1 MDIRDHLDHRSL
13 DLSFLR
19 FHWSHP
25 DQQHSTQPAMQNLFG
40 ASRSG
45 DSLQQLAFQA
55 HESVRGADP
64 MDRFWS
70 LLLALES
77 PSGSSSLVNTE
88 KSAISVGFDHLVSLR
103 ASTPSP
109 PALPELQAEGVKLDE
124 VAHWKQN
131 PLSIVTNAPSAQ
143 AEGPV
148 VGCCS
153 TGPIWPGE
161 DAFGL
166 NKPSFYIEREAM
178 RHKQAAALESPSGSS
193 SLVNT
198 EKSDISVG
206 FDHLVSLR
214 ASTPSPPALPE
225 LQAEGVKLDEVAHW
239 KQNPLSIV
247 TNAPS
252 AQAEGPVVG
261 CCSTGPIWPGSDAFD
276 LKKPSFYIEREAMR
290 HEQAAALE
298 SPSGSSS
305 LVNTE
310 KSDISVGFD
319 HLVSLRAS
327 TPSPPALPE
336 LQAEGVKLDEVAH
349 WKQNPLSIVTNAP
362 SAQAEGPVV
371 GCCSTGPIWP
381 GSDAFDLKKPS
392 FYIEREAMRH
402 EQAAALESPSG
413 SSSLVNTEKS
423 DISVGFDHLVSLR
436 ASTPSPPA
444 LPELQAEGVKLD
456 EVAHWKQNPLSIFTN
471 APSAQAEGPVVGCCS
486 TGPIWPGSDAFDLKK
501 PSFYIEREAMRHEQ
515 AAALESPSGSSSLV
529 NTEKSDI
536 SVGFDHLVSLRA
548 STPSPPALP
557 ELQAE
562 GVKLDEVA
570 HWKQNP
576 LSIFTNAPSAQAEG
590 PVVGCCSTGPIRPG
604 SYAFGLKKPSFY
616 IEREAMRHKRAAA
629 VNYATYTWEGQLPP
643 RHYENPVYSC
653 KVFLGGVP
661 WGITDGLLWD
671 RDERLG
677 AVILLNTFSVFGPLS
692 LHWPGKN
699 GKNPHI
705 PPGGYAYLLFKQEE
719 SVKRLLQSCTQ
730 HRLQPDNYIEF
741 FCKLSRRRIHCKNVQ
756 VIPWVISDNNFVRCP
771 SQLCCHKRTVFV
783 GALHRMLNAEGLAHI
798 MDSLFG
804 EVTYAGINTDMHGYP
819 IGSGKVTFRY
829 EGSYLKAVTAAFVQ
843 IKTCRFRKK
852 IQIDPYLEDSICQIC
867 NSEPGPFFCRAQ
879 ACFKYHCRSCWHSQ
893 HSLDVSSKHQPLMR
907 K

>member
-423 DISVGFDHLVSLR
+423 AISVGFDHLVSLR

-456 EVAHWKQNPLSIFTN
+456 EVAHWKQNPLSIVTN

-486 TGPIWPGSDAFDLKK
+486 TGPIWPGED
-501 PSFYIEREAMRHEQ
+501 
-515 AAALESPSGSSSLV
+515 
-529 NTEKSDI
+529 
-536 SVGFDHLVSLRA
+536 
-548 STPSPPALP
+548 
-557 ELQAE
+557 
-562 GVKLDEVA
+562 
-570 HWKQNP
+570 
-576 LSIFTNAPSAQAEG
+576 
-590 PVVGCCSTGPIRPG
+590 
-604 SYAFGLKKPSFY
+604 AFGLNKPSFY
-616 IEREAMRHKRAAA
+616 IEREAMRHKQAAA

-643 RHYENPVYSC
+643 RHYKNPVYSC

-661 WGITDGLLWD
+661 WDITD
-671 RDERLG
+671 
-677 AVILLNTFSVFGPLS
+677 VILLNTFSVFGPLRVE
-692 LHWPGKN
+692 WPGKN

-705 PPGGYAYLLFKQEE
+705 PPGGYAYLLFEREE

-730 HRLQPDNYIEF
+730 HYLQPDDYIEF
-741 FCKLSRRRIHCKNVQ
+741 FCKLSSRQFHCKDVQ

-771 SQLCCHKRTVFV
+771 SQLPCYKRTVFV
-783 GALHRMLNAEGLAHI
+783 GALHGMLNAEGLAHI

-804 EVTYAGINTDMHGYP
+804 EVTYTGIDTDMYKYP
-819 IGSGKVTFRY
+819 IGSARVTFRY

>member
-1 MDIRDHLDHRSL
+1 MDSRDHLDPVAPLQSLNDISL
-13 DLSFLR
+13 DLS
-19 FHWSHP
+19 WSRP
-25 DQQHSTQPAMQNLFG
+25 DPQHSTQPVLG
-40 ASRSG
+40 
-45 DSLQQLAFQA
+45 
-55 HESVRGADP
+55 GADP
-64 MDRFWS
+64 MDRFCS
-70 LLLALES
+70 LLPALES

-131 PLSIVTNAPSAQ
+131 PLSIFTNAPSAQ

-153 TGPIWPGE
+153 TGPIWPGS
-161 DAFGL
+161 DAFDL
-166 NKPSFYIEREAM
+166 KKPSFYIEREAM
-178 RHKQAAALESPSGSS
+178 RHEQAS
-193 SLVNT
+193 
-198 EKSDISVG
+198 
-206 FDHLVSLR
+206 VSLR

-225 LQAEGVKLDEVAHW
+225 LHEVAHW
-239 KQNPLSIV
+239 KQNPLSIF

-310 KSDISVGFD
+310 KS
-319 HLVSLRAS
+319 A
-327 TPSPPALPE
+327 
-336 LQAEGVKLDEVAH
+336 
-349 WKQNPLSIVTNAP
+349 
-362 SAQAEGPVV
+362 
-371 GCCSTGPIWP
+371 
-381 GSDAFDLKKPS
+381 
-392 FYIEREAMRH
+392 
-402 EQAAALESPSG
+402 
-413 SSSLVNTEKS
+413 
-423 DISVGFDHLVSLR
+423 ISVGFDHLVSLR

-576 LSIFTNAPSAQAEG
+576 LSIFTNTPSAQAEG
-590 PVVGCCSTGPIRPG
+590 PVVGCCSTGPIWPG
-604 SYAFGLKKPSFY
+604 SDAFGLKKPSFY
-616 IEREAMRHKRAAA
+616 IEREAKRHKRAAA

-661 WGITDGLLWD
+661 WGITD
-671 RDERLG
+671 
-677 AVILLNTFSVFGPLS
+677 VILLNTFSVFGPLRVE
-692 LHWPGKN
+692 WPGKN
-699 GKNPHI
+699 GKNPHS
-705 PPGGYAYLLFKQEE
+705 PPGGYAYLLFEREE

-730 HRLQPDNYIEF
+730 HRLQPDDYIEF
-741 FCKLSRRRIHCKNVQ
+741 FCKLSSRRIQSQNVQ

-771 SQLCCHKRTVFV
+771 SQLPCYKRTVFV

-804 EVTYAGINTDMHGYP
+804 EVTYAGMNTDMYKYP
-819 IGSGKVTFRY
+819 TGSARVTFRY
-829 EGSYLKAVTAAFVQ
+829 EGSYLNALTATFVQ

-852 IQIDPYLEDSICQIC
+852 IQIDPFLEDSICQIC
-867 NSEPGPFFCRAQ
+867 NREPGPFFCRAQ
-879 ACFKYHCRSCWHSQ
+879 ACFKYHCWSCWRWQ
-893 HSLDVSSKHQPLMR
+893 HSLDVSSSKHQPLVRNQMGLNT

>member
-1 MDIRDHLDHRSL
+1 MEAEQNVRLESVMAELSPPVSRYYASGTSYSPMDSRDHLDPVAPLQSLNDISL
-13 DLSFLR
+13 DLS
-19 FHWSHP
+19 WSRP
-25 DQQHSTQPAMQNLFG
+25 DPQHSTQPVLG
-40 ASRSG
+40 
-45 DSLQQLAFQA
+45 
-55 HESVRGADP
+55 GADP
-64 MDRFWS
+64 MDRFCS
-70 LLLALES
+70 LLPALES

-131 PLSIVTNAPSAQ
+131 PLSI
-143 AEGPV
+143 
-148 VGCCS
+148 
-153 TGPIWPGE
+153 
-161 DAFGL
+161 F
-166 NKPSFYIEREAM
+166 
-178 RHKQAAALESPSGSS
+178 
-193 SLVNT
+193 
-198 EKSDISVG
+198 
-206 FDHLVSLR
+206 
-214 ASTPSPPALPE
+214 
-225 LQAEGVKLDEVAHW
+225 
-239 KQNPLSIV
+239 

-290 HEQAAALE
+290 HEQA
-298 SPSGSSS
+298 S
-305 LVNTE
+305 
-310 KSDISVGFD
+310 
-319 HLVSLRAS
+319 VSLRAS

-336 LQAEGVKLDEVAH
+336 LH
-349 WKQNPLSIVTNAP
+349 
-362 SAQAEGPVV
+362 
-371 GCCSTGPIWP
+371 
-381 GSDAFDLKKPS
+381 
-392 FYIEREAMRH
+392 
-402 EQAAALESPSG
+402 
-413 SSSLVNTEKS
+413 
-423 DISVGFDHLVSLR
+423 
-436 ASTPSPPA
+436 
-444 LPELQAEGVKLD
+444 

-576 LSIFTNAPSAQAEG
+576 LSIFTNTPSAQAEG
-590 PVVGCCSTGPIRPG
+590 PVVGCCSTGPIWPG
-604 SYAFGLKKPSFY
+604 SDAFGLKKPSFY
-616 IEREAMRHKRAAA
+616 IEREAKRHKRAAA

-661 WGITDGLLWD
+661 WGITD
-671 RDERLG
+671 
-677 AVILLNTFSVFGPLS
+677 VILLNTFSVFGPLRVE
-692 LHWPGKN
+692 WPGKN
-699 GKNPHI
+699 GKNPHS
-705 PPGGYAYLLFKQEE
+705 PPGGYAYLLFEREE

-730 HRLQPDNYIEF
+730 HRLQPDDYIEF
-741 FCKLSRRRIHCKNVQ
+741 FCKLSSRRIQSQNVQ

-771 SQLCCHKRTVFV
+771 SQLPCYKRTVFV

-804 EVTYAGINTDMHGYP
+804 EVTYAGMNTDMYKYP
-819 IGSGKVTFRY
+819 TGSARVTFRY
-829 EGSYLKAVTAAFVQ
+829 EGSYLNALTATFVQ

-852 IQIDPYLEDSICQIC
+852 IQIDPFLEDSICQIC
-867 NSEPGPFFCRAQ
+867 NREPGPFFCRAQ
-879 ACFKYHCRSCWHSQ
+879 ACFKYHCWSCWRWQ
-893 HSLDVSSKHQPLMR
+893 HSLDVSSSKHQPLVRNQMGLNT

>member
-178 RHKQAAALESPSGSS
+178 RHK
-193 SLVNT
+193 
-198 EKSDISVG
+198 
-206 FDHLVSLR
+206 
-214 ASTPSPPALPE
+214 
-225 LQAEGVKLDEVAHW
+225 
-239 KQNPLSIV
+239 
-247 TNAPS
+247 
-252 AQAEGPVVG
+252 
-261 CCSTGPIWPGSDAFD
+261 
-276 LKKPSFYIEREAMR
+276 
-290 HEQAAALE
+290 QAAALE

-907 K
+907 DQMDLNTK

>member
-486 TGPIWPGSDAFDLKK
+486 TGPIWPGSDAF
-501 PSFYIEREAMRHEQ
+501 
-515 AAALESPSGSSSLV
+515 
-529 NTEKSDI
+529 
-536 SVGFDHLVSLRA
+536 
-548 STPSPPALP
+548 
-557 ELQAE
+557 
-562 GVKLDEVA
+562 
-570 HWKQNP
+570 
-576 LSIFTNAPSAQAEG
+576 
-590 PVVGCCSTGPIRPG
+590 
-604 SYAFGLKKPSFY
+604 GLKKPSFY
-616 IEREAMRHKRAAA
+616 IEREAKRHEQAAA

-661 WGITDGLLWD
+661 WGITD
-671 RDERLG
+671 
-677 AVILLNTFSVFGPLS
+677 VILLNTFSVFGPLRVE
-692 LHWPGKN
+692 WPGKN
-699 GKNPHI
+699 GKNPHS
-705 PPGGYAYLLFKQEE
+705 PPGGYAYLLFEREE

-741 FCKLSRRRIHCKNVQ
+741 FSKLSRRWRHCKDVQ
-756 VIPWVISDNNFVRCP
+756 VIPWVISDNNFFLCP
-771 SQLCCHKRTVFV
+771 SQLCCHKWTVFV
-783 GALHRMLNAEGLAHI
+783 GALHGMLNAEGLAHI
-798 MDSLFG
+798 MDRLFG
-804 EVTYAGINTDMHGYP
+804 EVTYAGMNTDMHGYP
-819 IGSGKVTFRY
+819 TGSARVTFRY
-829 EGSYLKAVTAAFVQ
+829 EGSYLKAVTAAYVQ
-843 IKTCRFRKK
+843 IKTYRFRKK
-852 IQIDPYLEDSICQIC
+852 IQIDPFLEDSICQIC

-907 K
+907 DQMDLNTK